1 MAKKCPI
8 CGGKLIDIVYGMP
21 THEAFLESERGEI
34 CLGGC
39 VVEEYD
45 YHCNK
50 CHMDF
55 TEDLSESH
63 ESEE

>member
-1 MAKKCPI
+1 MI
-8 CGGKLIDIVYGMP
+8 G
-21 THEAFLESERGEI
+21 ERGEI